1 MVKFI
6 GNWMFA
12 SHIWNDA
19 EPTPIAINLHEIEV
33 IDQIHLPQLK
43 DCVVIHLKHSEHP
56 IPIEGDIIE
65 VLAEFQKYL
74 TENYQH

>member
-19 EPTPIAINLHEIEV
+19 EPTPVAINLREIQKIEQV
-33 IDQIHLPQLK
+33 NIQSLGRDIIAIYLK
-43 DCVVIHLKHSEHP
+43 DNKDPTP
-56 IPIEGDIIE
+56 IKGDIIE
-65 VLAEFQKYL
+65 VLAEFQKHLQTIY
-74 TENYQH
+74 

>member
-19 EPTPIAINLHEIEV
+19 EPTPIAINLREIRKIEQV
-33 IDQIHLPQLK
+33 NIQSLGGDIVAIYLK
-43 DCVVIHLKHSEHP
+43 DNRDP
-56 IPIEGDIIE
+56 TPIEGDVIE
-65 VLAEFQKYL
+65 VLAEFQKHLQTIY
-74 TENYQH
+74 

>member
-19 EPTPIAINLHEIEV
+19 EPTPVAINLREIQKIEQV
-33 IDQIHLPQLK
+33 NIPQLGG
-43 DCVVIHLKHSEHP
+43 DIVAVYLKNSRDP
-56 IPIEGDIIE
+56 VPIEGNIIE
-65 VLAEFQKYL
+65 VLAEFQKHLQTIY
-74 TENYQH
+74 

>member
-19 EPTPIAINLHEIEV
+19 GPTPIAINLREIQKIEQLN
-33 IDQIHLPQLK
+33 ILPLGGDIVAVFLK
-43 DCVVIHLKHSEHP
+43 GNKDP
-56 IPIEGDIIE
+56 IPIEGNAIE
-65 VLAEFQKYL
+65 ILAEFQKHLQTIY
-74 TENYQH
+74 